1 MRISL
6 RLNVNVIKN
15 QQTDVITDVEVNED
29 LPIDKSSQP
38 GIVIYFAEESD
49 TLWDIAKRYH
59 TTTAEIA
66 QVNKIDEDEQLKNR
80 QQLLIPK
87 RRVDKI

>member
-1 MRISL
+1 M
-6 RLNVNVIKN
+6 
-15 QQTDVITDVEVNED
+15 
-29 LPIDKSSQP
+29 PIDKSSQP

-80 QQLLIPK
+80 EFRQTASRGGGASKPRGGK
-87 RRVDKI
+87 AS